1 MLKRTRVACFR
12 IDMHRVRVERAGE
25 AAVVSA
31 QGELDAFTA
40 PSLSDALSEAAT
52 EGDDR
57 VVIDLSRV
65 AFMDS
70 TALGLVVKAVN
81 EIGDRG
87 GDVRLVL
94 PQRSARR
101 IFEITTL
108 DRFLPVELSRADALR
123 ALSGES
129 DGE

>member
-1 MLKRTRVACFR
+1 
-12 IDMHRVRVERAGE
+12 MHRVSVERAEE

-40 PSLSDALSEAAT
+40 PALADALADAAA

-57 VVIDLSRV
+57 LVIDLSRV

-70 TALGLVVKAVN
+70 TALGLVVRAVN

-94 PQRSARR
+94 PERSARR

-108 DRFLPVELSRADALR
+108 DRVLPIEPSRAEALR
-123 ALSGES
+123 AIASG
-129 DGE
+129 DGGSADGR

>member
-1 MLKRTRVACFR
+1 
-12 IDMHRVRVERAGE
+12 MHRVRVERVGE
-25 AAVVSA
+25 ASVVTA
-31 QGELDAFTA
+31 HGELDAFTA
-40 PSLSDALSEAAT
+40 PALSDAFADAAADA
-52 EGDDR
+52 DDR
-57 VVIDLSRV
+57 VVIDLSAV

-94 PQRSARR
+94 PEESARR

-108 DRFLPVELSRADALR
+108 DRVLPIEASRAEALR
-123 ALSGES
+123 AVAGA
-129 DGE
+129 DGSAA

>member
-1 MLKRTRVACFR
+1 
-12 IDMHRVRVERAGE
+12 MHRVRVERARE

-31 QGELDAFTA
+31 HGELDAFTA
-40 PSLSDALSEAAT
+40 PALADALADAAAG
-52 EGDDR
+52 GDDR

-70 TALGLVVKAVN
+70 TALGLVVRAVN

-94 PQRSARR
+94 PRESARR

-108 DRFLPVELSRADALR
+108 DRALPIEASRADALR
-123 ALSGES
+123 AIADRRAEGEVA
-129 DGE
+129 D

>member
-1 MLKRTRVACFR
+1 
-12 IDMHRVRVERAGE
+12 MHRVGVERVGS

-31 QGELDAFTA
+31 SGELDAFTA
-40 PSLSDALSEAAT
+40 PALTDAFADAAT

-57 VVIDLSRV
+57 VVIDLSAV

-81 EIGDRG
+81 DIGDRG

-94 PQRSARR
+94 PEKSARR

-108 DRFLPVELSRADALR
+108 DRVLPVEETRSDALQ
-123 ALSGES
+123 ALASG
-129 DGE
+129 DGTPGRG